1 MAPNELVLATRRS
14 SLARWQTES
23 VRNQLAACW
32 PALRLETIEIVTQGD
47 RSLERPL
54 PEIGGKGVF
63 TQELETAL
71 REGRADLAVH
81 SLKDLPTEVP
91 EDLTVGAVL
100 SRGDPRDVL
109 VGAEGR
115 DLAALPP
122 GATVGTSSLRRQAQL
137 LALRPELRTRPVRG
151 NVETR
156 IDKVR
161 RGEFQAVVLAA
172 AGLLRLGL
180 ERHASQWFELEQM
193 LPAPGQGAI
202 AVQCRAD
209 DQTALGLLAAI
220 DHAPSRR
227 TTTAERAFLHAL
239 GAGCSAPVG
248 AFAELR
254 GDQLYLRAVLADPD
268 GTMLLR
274 LQASGEDPAGLG
286 QALARQALKE
296 FSPGVARHA

>member
-1 MAPNELVLATRRS
+1 
-14 SLARWQTES
+14 
-23 VRNQLAACW
+23 
-32 PALRLETIEIVTQGD
+32 LRLEIIEVVTEGD
-47 RSLERPL
+47 RSLDRPL

-71 REGRADLAVH
+71 RERRADLAVH
-81 SLKDLPTEVP
+81 SLKDLPTEIP
-91 EDLTVGAVL
+91 EDLSVGAVL
-100 SRGDPRDVL
+100 ERGDPRDVL

-115 DLAALPP
+115 DLDALPP
-122 GATVGTSSLRRQAQL
+122 GSTVGTSSLRRQVQL
-137 LALRPELRTRPVRG
+137 LALRPDLRSRPVRG

-172 AGLLRLGL
+172 AGVLRLGL
-180 ERHASQWFELEQM
+180 ERHATQWFELDQM

-209 DQTALGLLAAI
+209 DQTTLELLAAI
-220 DHAPSRR
+220 DHAPSRL
-227 TTTAERAFLHAL
+227 TTTAERGFLHAL

-254 GDQLYLRAVLADPD
+254 GDQLHLRAVLADPD
-268 GTMLLR
+268 GTILLR
-274 LQASGEDPAGLG
+274 LQASGEDPIGLG
-286 QALARQALKE
+286 RDLALQALKQIA
-296 FSPGVARHA
+296 PGVARHA

>member
-23 VRNQLAACW
+23 ARNQLAACW

-71 REGRADLAVH
+71 RERRADLAVH
-81 SLKDLPTEVP
+81 SLKDLPTEIP
-91 EDLTVGAVL
+91 EDLSVGAVL
-100 SRGDPRDVL
+100 ERGDPRDVL

-115 DLAALPP
+115 DLDALPP
-122 GATVGTSSLRRQAQL
+122 GSTVGTSSLRRQVQL
-137 LALRPELRTRPVRG
+137 LALRPDLRSRPVRG

-172 AGLLRLGL
+172 AGVLRLGL
-180 ERHASQWFELEQM
+180 ERHATQWFELDQM

-209 DQTALGLLAAI
+209 DQTTLELLAAI
-220 DHAPSRR
+220 DHAPSRL

-239 GAGCSAPVG
+239 GGGCSAPVG

-254 GDQLYLRAVLADPD
+254 GAQLHLRAVLADPD
-268 GTMLLR
+268 GTILLR
-274 LQASGEDPAGLG
+274 LQASGEDPIGLG
-286 QALARQALKE
+286 RDLALQALKQIA
-296 FSPGVARHA
+296 PGVARHA

>member
-91 EDLTVGAVL
+91 ADLTVGAVL

-137 LALRPELRTRPVRG
+137 LALRPELCTRPVRG

-180 ERHASQWFELEQM
+180 ERHASQWFELDQM

-209 DQTALGLLAAI
+209 DRDTLGLLAAI
-220 DHAPSRR
+220 DHPPTRSA
-227 TTTAERAFLHAL
+227 TDAERAFLHAL

-268 GTMLLR
+268 GTTLLR

-286 QALARQALKE
+286 RALALRALKE
-296 FSPGVARHA
+296 FAPGVARHA

>member
-137 LALRPELRTRPVRG
+137 LALRPELCTRPVRG
-151 NVETR
+151 SVETR

-286 QALARQALKE
+286 QALALRALKE
-296 FSPGVARHA
+296 FAPGVARHA